1 MKQPKFL
8 YSTDTFLKRAIPLL
22 TAAAL
27 TTQVLLTGCA
37 SINRKEET
45 IDSILAKEN
54 TLIEKVKLERA
65 QPEVSNGVSRD
76 ESLKKAEAHLSLALD
91 ELLKA
96 NEVIQMKLIKQNEV
110 EVQIERSS
118 ANDR

>member
-8 YSTDTFLKRAIPLL
+8 YNTDRFLKRAIPLL
-22 TAAAL
+22 TTAAL
-27 TTQVLLTGCA
+27 TTQILLTGCA

-65 QPEVSNGVSRD
+65 QPDVAQGVSQN
-76 ESLKKAEAHLSLALD
+76 ESLKKAEAHLALALD

-96 NEVIQMKLIKQNEV
+96 NEVIQMKLIKQNEM
-110 EVQIERSS
+110 EVLIERSS

>member
-8 YSTDTFLKRAIPLL
+8 IITDNFHKRAIPLL
-22 TAAAL
+22 TTL
-27 TTQVLLTGCA
+27 TLTIQVLLTGCA

-54 TLIEKVKLERA
+54 VLIEKVKLERS
-65 QPEVSNGVSRD
+65 QPEVEQGVSQN
-76 ESLKKAEAHLSLALD
+76 EGLKKAEAHLALALD

-96 NEVIQMKLIKQNEV
+96 NEVIQMKLIKQNEM
-110 EVQIERSS
+110 EVPIERSS